1 MKKLTIL
8 VYLLFYLSIVYNGI
22 HAQEVICASGNY
34 TENESGSICWTLGE
48 LVTETYTSE
57 NHIITQG
64 FQQVN
69 SIIIGVGEFK
79 PLGFGISVFPNP
91 TTSLIT
97 LRINEKE
104 IKPGSISYHLY
115 NSYGVSISQNEILEN
130 EMSISI
136 KNRPPGM
143 YYLVVVIDKEIIK
156 SFKIIKH

>member
-64 FQQVN
+64 FQQAN
-69 SIIIGVGEFK
+69 PIIIGVGEFK
-79 PLGFGISVFPNP
+79 PLDFDVSVFPNP
-91 TTSLIT
+91 TTSIIT
-97 LRINEKE
+97 LKINEKE
-104 IKPGSISYHLY
+104 IKPLSISYHLY
-115 NSYGVSISQNEILEN
+115 NSYGVSISQNKDIEN

-136 KNRPPGM
+136 KNRSPGV
-143 YYLVVVIDKEIIK
+143 YYLIVFIDKQIFK
-156 SFKIIKH
+156 SFKIIKL